1 MYLLDSPPYNYKMP
15 EYTDTRIKNKKNRG
29 DGWPHITQTEAM
41 DGLTSL
47 GYIWF
52 LTFLLFQER
61 CIRKLES
68 LSVYITVG

>member
-1 MYLLDSPPYNYKMP
+1 MASHHS
-15 EYTDTRIKNKKNRG
+15 NRG
-29 DGWPHITQTEAM
+29 NGWPHITQTEAM